1 MMYIRTHTKQQC
13 PLCKNTYKSKIL
25 IKHIRMTVMVVV
37 CCSVAQSCLTLA
49 HCSPPGSSVYE
60 TPQARILEWIAISFS
75 RGSSWLKSWT
85 LVSCITNRFFTTWAI
100 GKSFVYLGQAQRY
113 SLFLS
118 LSHTHTHTP
127 LTVTFPFIWTAPESQ
142 PLWGTSLP
150 QLAWFLPLS
159 KYTAPTTPSSLT
171 TPSSAP
177 LTSCTFVC

>member
-118 LSHTHTHTP
+118 LSHTHTHTHLLQWPSPSSGLLLNPSPSGVLPCPNWPDSSLCLNTQLLQLP
-127 LTVTFPFIWTAPESQ
+127 LPWP
-142 PLWGTSLP
+142 LP
-150 QLAWFLPLS
+150 QVLP
-159 KYTAPTTPSSLT
+159 
-171 TPSSAP
+171 
-177 LTSCTFVC
+177 